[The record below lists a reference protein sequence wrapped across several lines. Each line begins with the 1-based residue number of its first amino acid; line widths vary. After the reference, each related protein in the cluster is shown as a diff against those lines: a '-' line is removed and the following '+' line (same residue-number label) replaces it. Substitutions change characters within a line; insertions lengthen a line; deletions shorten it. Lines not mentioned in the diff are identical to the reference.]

1 MSRAFND
8 LRNYLT
14 SKVNASL
21 QIDDHPALSITI
33 DAVNLTLDY
42 APAIHTHGKGFNTI
56 EHLLH
61 HYNKYNTGRKL
72 DVSTYLKNGCQRL
85 LQHIVFQEGPYNQ
98 LSIAQLLEL
107 SPAEWAEMPALE
119 SEEAA
124 APVVAPVVAPVRNT
138 ITHTHTDAKAAK
150 KERIADLNR
159 RCDAI
164 DRSMREMRRA
174 REEDHA
180 SLSKSV
186 TNLENTANRVVLA
199 LGNLEG
205 AMLMLTKAMMHRVI
219 GPTHSK

>member
-1 MSRAFND
+1 
-8 LRNYLT
+8 
-14 SKVNASL
+14 
-21 QIDDHPALSITI
+21 
-33 DAVNLTLDY
+33 
-42 APAIHTHGKGFNTI
+42 
-56 EHLLH
+56 
-61 HYNKYNTGRKL
+61 
-72 DVSTYLKNGCQRL
+72 LKNGCQRL

>member
-1 MSRAFND
+1 
-8 LRNYLT
+8 
-14 SKVNASL
+14 
-21 QIDDHPALSITI
+21 
-33 DAVNLTLDY
+33 
-42 APAIHTHGKGFNTI
+42 
-56 EHLLH
+56 
-61 HYNKYNTGRKL
+61 
-72 DVSTYLKNGCQRL
+72 LKDGCKRL
-85 LQHIVFQEGPYNQ
+85 LQYIVFQEGSYNQ

-107 SPAEWAEMPALE
+107 SPEEWAEMPALE
-119 SEEAA
+119 SEETATA
-124 APVVAPVVAPVRNT
+124 APVSEPVSNT

-150 KERIADLNR
+150 KERLAELNR

-164 DRSMREMRRA
+164 DRSIREMRRA

-205 AMLMLTKAMMHRVI
+205 AMLMLTKAMMHRVL